1 MIYSSLVLFS
11 LLAVLQAPVQSSH
24 STFVLD
30 ASKPY
35 AYLAFDHLGHSTSA
49 ETAGETNV
57 IWLRIVNNCNVTL
70 SVQTSGT
77 RDGAP
82 GVLYDVIPVSNG
94 GVTSSSGDAIEQTG
108 PAQRSAVPR
117 GFSSEIPSM
126 KRISPGKSLLF
137 SIPEEKVGAKWFLR
151 VKVNLDVSEPT
162 AGLDRSRNL
171 ISSLSRFPRTAPSK
185 PRPNNDNKMQN

>member
-162 AGLDRSRNL
+162 AGLGPFTELDFVIEQIPSH
-171 ISSLSRFPRTAPSK
+171 SAVQAAPK
-185 PRPNNDNKMQN
+185 QR